1 VDWFGGEVNG
11 PLIAIRAVHFAAAAV
26 TTGSLIFRAVV
37 AKPAWGSEP
46 VAAKLLRTQTLH
58 VAETALAVT
67 VVSGVLWLL
76 SEAVS
81 MSGLPLDEAMT
92 PRVLWTVL
100 NKTQFGLVSEIRLM
114 LSIVLAVSLALDR
127 LPLAEWLALPAAL
140 GLVAT
145 IAWTGHAG
153 ATPGGLGSLHLA
165 ADVLHLLAGAAWIG
179 GLLPLALLLAAARR
193 HQGTAWAAVAR
204 NAAARFSPLGI
215 GSVITLLASGIVN
228 ARILVGSFHALFV
241 TEYGQLLLFK
251 LAVVAVMLV
260 FAAVNRLWL
269 TPRLACL
276 PGHPTRLEALGQLT
290 RNSLVEIALGF
301 LVFAIVGMLGTLH
314 PAIHLVKG

>member
-1 VDWFGGEVNG
+1 M
-11 PLIAIRAVHFAAAAV
+11 IAIRAVHFAAAAV

-46 VAAKLLRTQTLH
+46 VAAKLLRMQTLR
-58 VAETALAVT
+58 VAEIALAVT
-67 VVSGVLWLL
+67 VLSGVLWLL

-100 NKTQFGLVSEIRLM
+100 NKTQFGLVSEIRLA
-114 LSIVLAVSLALDR
+114 LAIVLAACLAFDR
-127 LPLAEWLALPAAL
+127 IPLTQWLALPAAL
-140 GLVAT
+140 GLIAA

-165 ADVLHLLAGAAWIG
+165 SDVLHLLAGAAWIG
-179 GLLPLALLLAAARR
+179 GLLPLALLLATAGR

-204 NAAARFSPLGI
+204 DATARFSALGI
-215 GSVITLLASGIVN
+215 ASVITLLASGIVN
-228 ARILVGSFHALFV
+228 AWILVGSFHALFV
-241 TEYGQLLLFK
+241 TDYGQLLLFK

-269 TPRLACL
+269 TPRLARL
-276 PGHPTRLEALGQLT
+276 PGHPTRLEALAQLT
-290 RNSLVEIALGF
+290 RNSVIEIALGF